1 MCRHLART
9 NCMRL
14 RSPGRL
20 MRLVAIV
27 IIVVMLAVG
36 YGFLLRQFD
45 VSAMPMEQ
53 QFGIVGG
60 EKPAAQIYIE
70 ALSIDALNDAMQMRV
85 SLATSRAPR
94 GQRPATPDRDL
105 RLMITHDKTVEEIK
119 IAANDHGL
127 TNTFEVDLND
137 GSVADY
143 PLDVYR
149 SDLRVRLVEGV
160 TRPDNP
166 AELLPA
172 KVTVWEGLLGFQL
185 EPHEELGSA
194 PGELWLSFKIS
205 SQRCLCPLRF
215 CRLRRHDRARHQC
228 ARDRDIDVDRCR
240 TAGGDA
246 DRRIGGNRVCI
257 AGAAQ
262 CSARRAA
269 PRGPPGYARL
279 SVDRACGRLCPRSA
293 RL

>member
-1 MCRHLART
+1 
-9 NCMRL
+9 MRL

-119 IAANDHGL
+119 IAANDHRA
-127 TNTFEVDLND
+127 T
-137 GSVADY
+137 
-143 PLDVYR
+143 
-149 SDLRVRLVEGV
+149 
-160 TRPDNP
+160 
-166 AELLPA
+166 
-172 KVTVWEGLLGFQL
+172 
-185 EPHEELGSA
+185 
-194 PGELWLSFKIS
+194 LSKTTGTK
-205 SQRCLCPLRF
+205 
-215 CRLRRHDRARHQC
+215 RAM
-228 ARDRDIDVDRCR
+228 
-240 TAGGDA
+240 
-246 DRRIGGNRVCI
+246 
-257 AGAAQ
+257 
-262 CSARRAA
+262 
-269 PRGPPGYARL
+269 
-279 SVDRACGRLCPRSA
+279 
-293 RL
+293 

>member
-1 MCRHLART
+1 
-9 NCMRL
+9 
-14 RSPGRL
+14 

-53 QFGIVGG
+53 QFGIVGR

-70 ALSIDALNDAMQMRV
+70 VLSIDALNDAMQMRV

-185 EPHEELGSA
+185 EPHEERGSA
-194 PGELWLSFKIS
+194 PGELWLSFKIHRS
-205 SQRCLCPLRF
+205 GAFALFAFAAYGAMIVLGISALAIGILT
-215 CRLRRHDRARHQC
+215 L
-228 ARDRDIDVDRCR
+228 IDVGRPEA
-240 TAGGDA
+240 TLIGALAG
-246 DRRIGGNRVCI
+246 I
-257 AGAAQ
+257 AFALPVLRNALPGAPPLGVRLDMLVFLWTELAAVFALGLLVFNWA
-262 CSARRAA
+262 CGERRA
-269 PRGPPGYARL
+269 
-279 SVDRACGRLCPRSA
+279 
-293 RL
+293 